1 MQYRTQGTKTKLYR
15 AIGGN
20 RWKMIGSMPTT
31 AGTIEEVPAELIKQL
46 DTVELKNLHA
56 WLRGASARVARE
68 AAKATYAAMLDA
80 ADRVVHMNERDRQAL
95 IRAATALLDQLG
107 DQPSGKNRSA

>member
-20 RWKMIGSMPTT
+20 RWKMLGSMPTT
-31 AGTIEEVPAELIKQL
+31 AGTVEEVPAELIKQL
-46 DTVELKNLHA
+46 DTAELKNLHA
-56 WLRGASARVARE
+56 WLRGASTRVARE
-68 AAKATYAAMLDA
+68 AAKATHAAMLDA

-95 IRAATALLDQLG
+95 LRAAKALLDRLG